1 MIRILIDEN
10 LPRKLKFRFTD
21 KYEMLTVGDLGWN
34 SKKNGELLGLIET
47 NHFDYFLTADQN
59 IEYQQNLNAIHFSLI
74 ILEVSNN
81 RYELLQPLI
90 PKIIEAIESDR
101 TSKLI
106 RIS

>member
-21 KYEMLTVGDLGWN
+21 KYEILAVGDLGWN

-47 NHFDYFLTADQN
+47 SNFNYFLTADQN
-59 IEYQQNLNAIHFSLI
+59 IEYQQNLNSINFSLI
-74 ILEVSNN
+74 ILEVNNN
-81 RYELLQPLI
+81 RYELLLPLI
-90 PKIIEAIESDR
+90 PKIIEAIESDS

-106 RIS
+106 RIK

>member
-10 LPRKLKFRFTD
+10 LPKRLKFRFSE
-21 KYEMLTVGDLGWN
+21 KYEVLTVGDLGWN

-47 NHFDYFLTADQN
+47 NYFNYFLTADQN
-59 IEYQQNLNAIHFSLI
+59 IEYQQNLNTIKFSLI

-90 PKIIEAIESDR
+90 PKIIEAIEYNLD
-101 TSKLI
+101 SKLI
-106 RIS
+106 RIA